1 MAVCVMNTG
10 YFLFVSIMFARNFI
24 AETREKA
31 EITRWAGKKVL
42 SSLESSKLT
51 HNIKHEGWRKS
62 FLTVRQSIDKKEEE
76 RRHMVKQLHMSHH
89 DLVKYNIAL
98 ANKMNKHKD
107 RNEKYQ
113 VEAEKSLKRRKTMIL
128 EMDQHK
134 TEAMKYEK
142 MANHYK
148 KAHVKEKKR
157 TKSLTKSMTMKSMK
171 SMTSAMK
178 SKTKVTPTSGDANDW
193 VATLDPASQRYY
205 YTNKITYETTWE
217 VPPELLQTLIKDAG
231 NQEIESVRSHLRDK
245 VNSVKKLQKVFKKL
259 DLDNNGTLSK
269 IEFGSLIHTVLG
281 HAPSERELTATWR
294 AASRMKQGD
303 GGEATSLEVATLCGW
318 TFPESIGKSEGKK
331 STRPVRPPKRKSM
344 FGRKFT
350 TAHIKKAV
358 TIAAV
363 EKTQEDAEEHRN
375 IHAKQI
381 DKRRRRSQDRLLQR
395 RKTRNMKLPVAFTET
410 GTKVDNKLALDA
422 MLNGGEIKIEVDS
435 NQKVEEPPSAPS
447 SPKNGPMESPTY
459 TGEDIKTWNF
469 AKLNNQGKGSTK
481 EMDTLA
487 VAIQTKT
494 TAKETKTAKE
504 KIPETK
510 ITAKQTAKKVPE
522 TKEEIDTIRKQIRV
536 KIKDNRAAL

>member
-1 MAVCVMNTG
+1 MG
-10 YFLFVSIMFARNFI
+10 
-24 AETREKA
+24 
-31 EITRWAGKKVL
+31 
-42 SSLESSKLT
+42 
-51 HNIKHEGWRKS
+51 
-62 FLTVRQSIDKKEEE
+62 
-76 RRHMVKQLHMSHH
+76 
-89 DLVKYNIAL
+89 
-98 ANKMNKHKD
+98 
-107 RNEKYQ
+107 
-113 VEAEKSLKRRKTMIL
+113 
-128 EMDQHK
+128 
-134 TEAMKYEK
+134 
-142 MANHYK
+142 
-148 KAHVKEKKR
+148 
-157 TKSLTKSMTMKSMK
+157 
-171 SMTSAMK
+171 
-178 SKTKVTPTSGDANDW
+178 
-193 VATLDPASQRYY
+193 
-205 YTNKITYETTWE
+205 
-217 VPPELLQTLIKDAG
+217 
-231 NQEIESVRSHLRDK
+231 
-245 VNSVKKLQKVFKKL
+245 KVFKKL
-259 DLDNNGTLSK
+259 DLDNNGALSK
-269 IEFGSLIHTVLG
+269 LEFGSLIHTVLG

-294 AASRMKQGD
+294 GASRMKQGD

-318 TFPESIGKSEGKK
+318 TFPERIGKSEGKK
-331 STRPVRPPKRKSM
+331 SKRPVRPPKRKSM

-410 GTKVDNKLALDA
+410 GTKLD
-422 MLNGGEIKIEVDS
+422 GGEIKIEVDS

-504 KIPETK
+504 KTPETK
-510 ITAKQTAKKVPE
+510 ITAKQTAKNNAKSSPV
-522 TKEEIDTIRKQIRV
+522 TKEEIGKLILAVMKKAPSKAVLKEIW
-536 KIKDNRAAL
+536 KDASRSTTLTVLKKEEINIANLTEWIFM